1 MNPRSLDV
9 SILKLLN
16 GQATKLEKHFKADVV
31 SYVGPIHPL
40 LHQDFR
46 TLIEQTKAKRPQ
58 RGKLMV
64 FLNTSGGSAPSAEKM
79 VDVIRQHYPTEVEF
93 VVPDMA
99 MSAGTILVMSG
110 ERIWMDYSSSLGPV
124 DPQVEVRQP
133 SGQTAYV
140 PALGYLDKAAE
151 LIEKSKK
158 NELTPI
164 EAAMMLQLDLG
175 NLRAYEQAK
184 DLSVS
189 LLKKWLVEYK
199 FRTWTQHRTNNPE
212 TTVTPEQKETRAEE
226 IAKMLCDNKAWHS
239 HERYLGIGTLRDV
252 VKLEIED
259 YSANDSLRGLIRE
272 YHDTLN
278 EYTNRMQAFYAL
290 HSTAW
295 SSL

>member
-1 MNPRSLDV
+1 
-9 SILKLLN
+9 
-16 GQATKLEKHFKADVV
+16 
-31 SYVGPIHPL
+31 
-40 LHQDFR
+40 
-46 TLIEQTKAKRPQ
+46 
-58 RGKLMV
+58 
-64 FLNTSGGSAPSAEKM
+64 M
-79 VDVIRQHYPTEVEF
+79 VDVMRQHYLEVEF

-110 ERIWMDYSSSLGPV
+110 DKIRMDYSSSLGPV
-124 DPQVEVRQP
+124 DPQIEVRQP
-133 SGQTAYV
+133 SGQNAYV

-151 LIEKSKK
+151 LIEKSKN

-199 FRTWTQHRTNNPE
+199 FKTWTQHRTNNPG
-212 TTVTPEQKETRAEE
+212 TPVTPEQKAARAED
-226 IAKMLCDNKAWHS
+226 IAKMLCDNKEWHS

-252 VKLEIED
+252 VRLEIAD
-259 YSANDSLRGLIRE
+259 YSADHVLRGLIRE
-272 YHDTLN
+272 YHETLN